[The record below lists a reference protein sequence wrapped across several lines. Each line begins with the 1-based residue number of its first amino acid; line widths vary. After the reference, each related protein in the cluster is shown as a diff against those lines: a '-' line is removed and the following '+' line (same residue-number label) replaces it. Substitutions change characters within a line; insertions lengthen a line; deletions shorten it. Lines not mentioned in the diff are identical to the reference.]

1 MTLVGPTPG
10 AYDGATMVEYGH
22 GVSEGA
28 GQVSGSQG
36 GLGGGGGDW
45 GGRVMDMASDAVTEI
60 SALPPAQLLLLI
72 AAVVIGLFLLKR
84 AF

>member
-1 MTLVGPTPG
+1 
-10 AYDGATMVEYGH
+10 MVEYGH

-36 GLGGGGGDW
+36 GFGSGGGDW
-45 GGRVMDMASDAVTEI
+45 GSRIGDMASDAVNGL
-60 SALPPAQLLLLI
+60 SALSPAQLLLLI
-72 AAVVIGLFLLKR
+72 AVIVIGFFVLKR